1 MRRRRKMMKAE
12 RKTRGKPSKVNQLP
26 DAIKNKLDQLLR
38 DGRLTQTA
46 ILEKINKMI
55 DEAELDE
62 DEQLSKSGLNRYSN
76 KMQAIGSR
84 IAQARA
90 VSEQW
95 VAKLGDKPSGD
106 VSKILIE
113 MVRTLAFDSVL
124 DASNADQ
131 PVHPKFIKD
140 LAIGI
145 EKLEKAAT
153 ESTKREKE
161 IRKAFA
167 EEAAALVEDAAVQA
181 GLTTDGANAIKRE
194 ILGIA

>member
-1 MRRRRKMMKAE
+1 MAKATE
-12 RKTRGKPSKVNQLP
+12 RKTRGKPSKVHQLP
-26 DAIKNKLDQLLR
+26 ENIKTKLDELLR
-38 DGRLTQTA
+38 DGKLTQSA
-46 ILEKINKMI
+46 ILDKVNALI
-55 DEAELDE
+55 LDAGL
-62 DEQLSKSGLNRYSN
+62 DHSDKLSKSGINRYSTN
-76 KMQAIGSR
+76 MQTAGQR

-95 VAKLGDKPSGD
+95 VAKLGNKPSGD
-106 VSKILIE
+106 VSNILIE
-113 MVRTLAFDSVL
+113 MVRTLAFEQVL
-124 DASNADQ
+124 KVSNSDET
-131 PVHPKFIKD
+131 VEPKFIKD

-161 IRKAFA
+161 IRKTFA

-181 GLTTDGANAIKRE
+181 GLTTAGANAIKRE

>member
-1 MRRRRKMMKAE
+1 MSANKE
-12 RKTRGKPSKVNQLP
+12 RKTRGKPSKVHQLP
-26 DAIKNKLDQLLR
+26 DNIKAKLDELLR
-38 DGRLTQTA
+38 EGKLTQST
-46 ILEKINKMI
+46 ILDKVNRLIE
-55 DEAELDE
+55 EAGLD
-62 DEQLSKSGLNRYSN
+62 DSDKLSKSGINRYSTN
-76 KMQAIGSR
+76 MQTVGQR
-84 IAQARA
+84 IAEARA

-113 MVRTLAFDSVL
+113 MVRTIAFDSVL
-124 DASNADQ
+124 DASNSAE

-167 EEAAALVEDAAVQA
+167 EEAAALVEGAAQQA
-181 GLTTDGANAIKRE
+181 GLTSDGADAIKRE

>member
-1 MRRRRKMMKAE
+1 MTSTH
-12 RKTRGKPSKVNQLP
+12 RKTRGKPSKVHQLP
-26 DAIKNKLDQLLR
+26 ETIKAKLDELLR
-38 DGRLTQTA
+38 DGKLTQSA
-46 ILEKINKMI
+46 ILEKVNALI
-55 DEAELDE
+55 E
-62 DEQLSKSGLNRYSN
+62 DAGLNNSDKLSKSGINRYSTT
-76 KMQAIGSR
+76 MQTVGQR
-84 IAQARA
+84 IAEARA

-124 DASNADQ
+124 DASNSAE

-153 ESTKREKE
+153 ESTKREQE

-167 EEAAALVEDAAVQA
+167 QEAAELVDNAAVQA